1 MQEYKREYSRA
12 QEQIAQLN
20 EKQID
25 YEAHLSTVD
34 LYWNKV
40 CRDFQFAVRVNLID
54 QSILSISTLTDH
66 ITSYITPISS
76 CCKI

>member
-20 EKQID
+20 EKQIN

-40 CRDFQFAVRVNLID
+40 RQDS
-54 QSILSISTLTDH
+54 QSVIGAKFMD
-66 ITSYITPISS
+66 
-76 CCKI
+76 

>member
-66 ITSYITPISS
+66 ITSYITSISS

>member
-1 MQEYKREYSRA
+1 MQEYKREHLRA

-40 CRDFQFAVRVNLID
+40 CWDFQFASIQPYRSIYFVDID
-54 QSILSISTLTDH
+54 TDEPF
-66 ITSYITPISS
+66 TTYL
-76 CCKI
+76 